1 MALLLPIQW
10 VFAAQLGAIYD
21 SRKPARIYAMRWRI
35 DFTGGEAQPANH
47 AWYVWDANHVGETLF
62 RTLDKHNDPAQRTM
76 I

>member
-1 MALLLPIQW
+1 MSKKKPLGFVSVDHTEGESAVTIRLNRVPTKSEFGLLT
-10 VFAAQLGAIYD
+10 
-21 SRKPARIYAMRWRI
+21 K
-35 DFTGGEAQPANH
+35 AQPANH